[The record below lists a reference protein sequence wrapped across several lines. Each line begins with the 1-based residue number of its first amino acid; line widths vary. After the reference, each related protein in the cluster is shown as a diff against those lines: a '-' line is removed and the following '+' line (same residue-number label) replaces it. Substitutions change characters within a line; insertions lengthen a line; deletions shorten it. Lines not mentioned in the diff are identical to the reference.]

1 VIWGSPELFLPAY
14 QGHNSRI
21 RKSTLPAAAGFLLP
35 GEFMPWYRE
44 GKVAIAAGQT
54 TVTGT
59 GTNFPAN
66 CRVGDEFKGPD
77 GRGYEVVNVTSDTVL
92 SIVPPYQ
99 GSTVTAGAYSLV
111 PIQGYPK
118 DLADRFKQIS
128 EQFGSTLAVLG
139 VATTAPK
146 LRENIGAAA
155 RGANSDI
162 TSLTGMTTA
171 LSVAQGGTGGS
182 TQATARAGLGLKA
195 AATADIVGTVSQS
208 GGVPTGAIFE
218 KGSNA
223 NGRYVKYADGTATAE
238 MAVTT
243 TSFSP
248 VAGLHVS
255 NDMSAPTPITFIA
268 GSAVLSGNDA
278 LNNSFLVAGRVEPN
292 NISVKAYFTSSPGV
306 PVRTINIVVQGRWY

>member
-1 VIWGSPELFLPAY
+1 
-14 QGHNSRI
+14 
-21 RKSTLPAAAGFLLP
+21 
-35 GEFMPWYRE
+35 MPWYRE

>member
-1 VIWGSPELFLPAY
+1 
-14 QGHNSRI
+14 
-21 RKSTLPAAAGFLLP
+21 
-35 GEFMPWYRE
+35 MPWYRE

-59 GTNFPAN
+59 GTNFAAN

-223 NGRYVKYADGTATAE
+223 NGRYVKYADGSATAE
-238 MAVTT
+238 MTVTT

-292 NISVKAYFTSSPGV
+292 SISVKAYFTSSPGV